1 MLLCRSAFNKE
12 NRLSPII
19 IHDPLI
25 NTCQIKYEPSKNTV
39 YGYIPVLKLGN
50 SYSSI
55 EIYHKVSNSCQNLMT
70 FYIKPMN
77 QYHPEGR

>member
-19 IHDPLI
+19 INDPLI
-25 NTCQIKYEPSKNTV
+25 NTCQIKYEPSTNTV
-39 YGYIPVLKLGN
+39 YGYIPVLKLGK

-55 EIYHKVSNSCQNLMT
+55 EI
-70 FYIKPMN
+70 
-77 QYHPEGR
+77 